1 MSRALWEALGE
12 AVDACEAANDEYAHA
27 PTPETR
33 AAMAAA
39 AREYA
44 QRLYPLIGEVEAF
57 RYEASLATYLAAL
70 GHKDEAAAGK
80 DFAGARVTLDAALER
95 AIAHDNEPDEKG
107 GA

>member
-57 RYEASLATYLAAL
+57 RYEASLATYLAAARAQRRGGGWERL
-70 GHKDEAAAGK
+70 CGCESDTRRS
-80 DFAGARVTLDAALER
+80 AGAGDRTRQR
-95 AIAHDNEPDEKG
+95 AG
-107 GA
+107 

>member
-1 MSRALWEALGE
+1 MARALWKALGE

-44 QRLYPLIGEVEAF
+44 QRLYPVIGEVGAS

-70 GHKDEAAAGK
+70 GHEDEAAAGRA
-80 DFAGARVTLDAALER
+80 FASAEATLDAALQR
-95 AIAHDNEPDEKG
+95 AIAHDTAQDEKG